1 MIFYFLFDFLLIIL
15 MLQLQCHVN
24 FDKIDFCLYKDDFDN
39 NNDKIMKSLCKNQA
53 FIHIPRVTL
62 LVENV

>member
-1 MIFYFLFDFLLIIL
+1 MERFKDYF
-15 MLQLQCHVN
+15 N
-24 FDKIDFCLYKDDFDN
+24 Y

-62 LVENV
+62 LVENI

>member
-1 MIFYFLFDFLLIIL
+1 
-15 MLQLQCHVN
+15 MLQLVYHVN
-24 FDKIDFCLYKDDFDN
+24 FDKIDFCFYKDDFNN

-62 LVENV
+62 LVENI

>member
-1 MIFYFLFDFLLIIL
+1 MPQLIY
-15 MLQLQCHVN
+15 HVN
-24 FDKIDFCLYKDDFDN
+24 FDKIDFCFYKDDFHN

-62 LVENV
+62 LAENI

>member
-1 MIFYFLFDFLLIIL
+1 
-15 MLQLQCHVN
+15 MLQLVYHVN
-24 FDKIDFCLYKDDFDN
+24 FDKIEFFYKDDFNN

-53 FIHIPRVTL
+53 SIHIPRVTL